1 MSLVQKKIRE
11 KGVRL
16 NQSNIKFKNNY
27 RLKLGDVIYVSDEL
41 INKPNTQE
49 KSILA
54 LIIQNNQKPQVQS
67 GQKTI

>member
-54 LIIQNNQKPQVQS
+54 LIIQNNQKPQV
-67 GQKTI
+67 

>member
-27 RLKLGDVIYVSDEL
+27 RLNLGDVIYVSDEL

-54 LIIQNNQKPQVQS
+54 LIIQNNQKPQV
-67 GQKTI
+67 